1 MLAEQ
6 FPVERM
12 DMRGRAVLPE
22 AQPVAQSAAPPYRVG
37 CPTCHASFDTAEAEW
52 CHCVTSERTLV
63 CPSCDT
69 CFCKAGLYYSRQFWA
84 GAPRT
89 LRMAR
94 NFQHS
99 LEAVAFMEPQ
109 PGPRNRPL
117 VLLVDDEGVIR
128 HLATHVIS
136 RLGYEVIVAANGADG
151 LEMARRFR
159 PDIVLTDALMPKMD
173 GRDMCR
179 AIKSDPETA
188 HIKVL
193 LMTSLY
199 TSVRYKNEG
208 FKTYLADG
216 YLAKPLDRAQVARVL
231 AEHVPAEKGVAAG
244 RP

>member
-1 MLAEQ
+1 MSAQ
-6 FPVERM
+6 HFPVERM
-12 DMRGRAVLPE
+12 DMRGHAVLSA
-22 AQPVAQSAAPPYRVG
+22 AQPAAQAYRVD
-37 CPTCHASFDTAEAEW
+37 CPKCRSGFDATEAEW

-63 CPSCDT
+63 CPSCEN
-69 CFCKAGLYYSRQFWA
+69 CFCKAGLPYTRQFWA
-84 GAPRT
+84 GAPRA

-94 NFQHS
+94 HFRHT
-99 LEAVAFMEPQ
+99 LEDVAVLDPE
-109 PGPRNRPL
+109 PGPRTRPL
-117 VLLVDDEGVIR
+117 VLLVDDESVIR

-136 RLGYEVIVAANGADG
+136 RLGYEVIVATNGADG

-173 GRDMCR
+173 GREMCR

-193 LMTSLY
+193 LMTGLY

-216 YLAKPLDRAQVARVL
+216 YLAKPLDRAQLAQVL
-231 AEHVPAEKGVAAG
+231 AEHVPAMAAS
-244 RP
+244 

>member
-6 FPVERM
+6 FPVERL
-12 DMRGRAVLPE
+12 DMRGRVVTSE
-22 AQPVAQSAAPPYRVG
+22 GQPVAQAYRAV
-37 CPTCHASFDTAEAEW
+37 CATCRETFDALEAEW
-52 CHCVTSERTLV
+52 CGCVTSEPTLV
-63 CPSCDT
+63 CPSCDN
-69 CFCKAGLYYSRQFWA
+69 CFCKAGLTYSRLFWA
-84 GAPRT
+84 AAPRA
-89 LRMAR
+89 LGRAR
-94 NFQHS
+94 YRQDIPHQ
-99 LEAVAFMEPQ
+99 VASIDPE
-109 PGPRNRPL
+109 PGPRTRPL

-128 HLATHVIS
+128 HLAAHVLS
-136 RLGYEVIVAANGADG
+136 RLGYQVLVATNGADG

-199 TSVRYKNEG
+199 TSVKYKNEG

-216 YLAKPLDRAQVARVL
+216 YLSKPLDRAQLAQVLIEQLPVGGAAAARN
-231 AEHVPAEKGVAAG
+231 
-244 RP
+244 